1 MTAPPLARDAAVLQ
15 PHRLRFA
22 CSCAS
27 AAPDLGEPWVAVA
40 KEKKL
45 NDGTKELILN
55 AIYRHPRTIAQL
67 AEQLG
72 LSQPAIHRHIAE
84 LLASDLIR
92 EVAVSPADRA
102 WPVERYYRPNF
113 PVVLA
118 ADSRLLE
125 PAIEA
130 LAGQVAAL
138 FREHQAALAALC
150 ARTSLADD
158 GRQPDEL
165 LHYLYA
171 AVTRAAR
178 QRLEQGGDLPPWPA
192 HRDGSRWV
200 WWAEETQEAGTRGEG

>member
-1 MTAPPLARDAAVLQ
+1 MTSPPLVPDAAVRQ
-15 PHRLRFA
+15 PRRLRFA

-40 KEKKL
+40 REKKL

-102 WPVERYYRPNF
+102 WAVERYYRPNF

-118 ADSRLLE
+118 ADSRLFE

-130 LAGQVAAL
+130 LADQVAAL
-138 FREHQAALAALC
+138 FREHRPTLVDLC
-150 ARTSLADD
+150 ARTGLADD
-158 GRQPDEL
+158 GRQPEEL

-178 QRLEQGGDLPPWPA
+178 RRLEQAGDLPPWPA
-192 HRDGSRWV
+192 HPDGSRWV
-200 WWAEETQEAGTRGEG
+200 WWAEEAGAGGEV